1 MTAGGTFALSNDR
14 DAFPN
19 PGAFVGS
26 RRDVKKR
33 LGDRRSRPRF
43 DIVGN
48 LVGQVDAW
56 QSLEVINLGP
66 GGALVETALPLA
78 PGIRL
83 DARVSMA
90 GGRYQL
96 RGQVN
101 HSRPIDQE
109 SRYRVGLEW
118 IDGTP
123 PGDEL
128 AAAAA
133 AAGGELAPEPEG
145 SRRRFPRFPRP
156 PGWDVALRMTSS
168 ATIIDISGG
177 GVLFASKVRFDTGDR
192 AQLRLRLGDEDF
204 ASEIEI
210 RRTVPPQRGNW
221 RTGAAFVSLDALSR
235 RNLEHLLLLTH

>member
-1 MTAGGTFALSNDR
+1 M
-14 DAFPN
+14 
-19 PGAFVGS
+19 
-26 RRDVKKR
+26 KKR

-43 DIVGN
+43 DVVGN

-56 QSLEVINLGP
+56 QSLDALNLGS
-66 GGALVETALPLA
+66 GGALVESQLPLA

-83 DARVSMA
+83 DARVSMS

-96 RGQVN
+96 RAQVC
-101 HSRPIDQE
+101 HSHPLPAGNRHH
-109 SRYRVGLEW
+109 VGLAW
-118 IDGTP
+118 IGGTP

-133 AAGGELAPEPEG
+133 DAEREDPAALKEAKAEEQGHQPADDD
-145 SRRRFPRFPRP
+145 RRKSPRFPCP
-156 PGWDVALRMTSS
+156 PGWEVALRMTSS

-177 GVLFASKVRFDTGDR
+177 GVLFASKVQFEPGDR
-192 AQLRLRLGDEDF
+192 ARLRLRLGDEDF
-204 ASEIEI
+204 TSEIEV
-210 RRTVPPQRGNW
+210 RRKAPPQRGEW